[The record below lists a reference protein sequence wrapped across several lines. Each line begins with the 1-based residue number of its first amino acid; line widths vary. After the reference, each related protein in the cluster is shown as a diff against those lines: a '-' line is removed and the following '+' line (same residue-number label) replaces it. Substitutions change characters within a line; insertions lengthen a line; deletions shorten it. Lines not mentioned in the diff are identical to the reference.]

1 MELFKH
7 IIFHIFLFS
16 FLQQTRKKVHT
27 WSQDIFASL
36 YLAID
41 CKTCTVSEGNLD
53 TKLPP
58 RRFPKCCALSQLRPQ
73 GNILQEILNTEILLG
88 YCKPFSSPCMPF
100 LIAEK
105 RHECSTKFLSH
116 TVLFF
121 GSFWL
126 PWNLT
131 TLQHSARAKPAPSC
145 TGWLRWSPTWVDLI
159 LMFHCLP
166 DSA

>member
-121 GSFWL
+121 WVI
-126 PWNLT
+126 LT
-131 TLQHSARAKPAPSC
+131 TMKFDNSTTFGSC
-145 TGWLRWSPTWVDLI
+145 KTSPI
-159 LMFHCLP
+159 LYRVTQVVAYLG
-166 DSA
+166 